1 MELTIPSIEN
11 AVTVEQSRCP
21 GPERRSSCSC
31 HITSQSLCFVI
42 SKMGLEKAHTRL
54 VPNTGLCSQ
63 QMFRASCLLPH
74 LSSLA
79 GLTSVSTVLGVQILG
94 SQDLREG

>member
-11 AVTVEQSRCP
+11 AVTVVQSRCP
-21 GPERRSSCSC
+21 GPERSSCSC

-42 SKMGLEKAHTRL
+42 TKMGLEKAHTRL

-63 QMFRASCLLPH
+63 QMFRASCLLPR

-79 GLTSVSTVLGVQILG
+79 GLTSVSTVLGVQVLG